1 MSFLTELRLQDPSSD
16 VAFHLEGLL
25 EASDKLRSHV
35 ARLDSI
41 YPADEEAAAGA
52 MVELQ
57 VELYTHFFYHL
68 KKLRLPLKRL
78 IDAAY
83 EKLPDIDPDA
93 EVDFSSP

>member
-1 MSFLTELRLQDPSSD
+1 MSFLAELRLKEPGSE

-35 ARLDSI
+35 ARLDSS
-41 YPADEEAAAGA
+41 YPADEEAAADS
-52 MVELQ
+52 MVDLQ

-78 IDAAY
+78 IDSAY
-83 EKLPDIDPDA
+83 ERLPDIDPDT
-93 EVDFSSP
+93 ETDLSSP